1 MEENMVVNEVIT
13 EAPQEAGPDKA
24 GWIKEMKK
32 AATKIGWK
40 YFVFGLAVII
50 AQNVYAL
57 LLPEKY
63 YTESWAN
70 FLMIIIPTYCIGFP
84 LLCLLVHK
92 MPKVQIEKKKMGFW
106 KIVLTII
113 IGSGICGVGMVVGT
127 VVSELITMPFGV
139 SAANNNTL
147 SNLMIQSNA
156 FWRIFTVGIC
166 APIFEE
172 LIFRKL
178 LIDRVIKYGEFCA
191 IMMSGLMFGLFH
203 GNFAQFF
210 FATGLGMLFAFVYAR
225 TGKIWYTIILHMA
238 VNMTTSVVTT
248 PLAMKVLEHQDIIEK
263 ISELSTRPSNELMAY
278 LEKPEVMEVFGIM
291 MVYTC
296 WIMFLGV
303 CALTGVILF
312 FIFLKK
318 FKLNETPMGVK
329 NKTVFL
335 KSFVNGGMI
344 LFVLMS
350 LFLFVNY
357 YLNMILPA
365 IM

>member
-1 MEENMVVNEVIT
+1 MEENMVMDTVVTENPQGNE
-13 EAPQEAGPDKA
+13 PDKA

-32 AATKIGWK
+32 AAVKIGWK
-40 YFVFGLAVII
+40 YFVFGVVVII
-50 AQNVYAL
+50 AQYIYAW

-70 FLMIIIPTYCIGFP
+70 FLQIIIPTYCIAFP
-84 LLCLLVHK
+84 ILCLLVCK

-106 KIVLTII
+106 KIVITVI
-113 IGSGICGVGMVVGT
+113 IGSGICGVGMVIGT
-127 VVSELITMPFGV
+127 VVGELITLPFGV
-139 SAANNNTL
+139 SASDNNSL
-147 SNLMIQSNA
+147 GNLMIMSDP
-156 FWRIFTVGIC
+156 FWRILTVGIL

-191 IMMSGLMFGLFH
+191 IMMSGIMFGLFH

-225 TGKIWYTIILHMA
+225 TGKIWYTMLLHMV
-238 VNMTTSVVTT
+238 VNMTTSVITT
-248 PLAMKVLEHQDIIEK
+248 PLAMKVLEHMEVINK
-263 ISELSTRPSNELMAY
+263 ISELSTRPNELMAY
-278 LEKPEVMEVFGIM
+278 LENPEVMQVYGYM
-291 MVYTC
+291 MVYAC
-296 WIMFLGV
+296 WMMFLAV

-312 FIFLKK
+312 FVFLKK
-318 FKLNETPMGVK
+318 FKLNATPMGVK

>member
-1 MEENMVVNEVIT
+1 MEENMVMDTVVTENPQGNE
-13 EAPQEAGPDKA
+13 PDKS
-24 GWIKEMKK
+24 GWIKELKK

-40 YFVFGLAVII
+40 YFVFGVVVII
-50 AQNVYAL
+50 AQYIYAW

-70 FLMIIIPTYCIGFP
+70 FLQIIIPTYCIAFP
-84 LLCLLVHK
+84 VLCLLVCK

-106 KIVLTII
+106 KIVLTVI
-113 IGSGICGVGMVVGT
+113 IGSGICGVGMVIGT
-127 VVSELITMPFGV
+127 VVGELITLPFGV
-139 SAANNNTL
+139 SASDNNSL
-147 SNLMIQSNA
+147 GNLMIMSDP
-156 FWRIFTVGIC
+156 FWRILTVGIL

-191 IMMSGLMFGLFH
+191 IMMSGIMFGLFH

-225 TGKIWYTIILHMA
+225 TGKIWYTILLHMV

-248 PLAMKVLEHQDIIEK
+248 PLAMKVLEHMEVINK
-263 ISELSTRPSNELMAY
+263 ISELSTRPNELMAY
-278 LEKPEVMEVFGIM
+278 LENPEVMQVYGYM
-291 MVYTC
+291 MVYAC
-296 WIMFLGV
+296 WMMFLAV

-312 FIFLKK
+312 FVFLKK
-318 FKLNETPMGVK
+318 FKLKETPMGVK
-329 NKTVFL
+329 NGTVFL

-344 LFVLMS
+344 LFILMS
-350 LFLFVNY
+350 AFLFVLY
-357 YLNMILPA
+357 YVSMILSA
-365 IM
+365 TM

>member
-1 MEENMVVNEVIT
+1 MEENMVMDTVVTENPQGNE
-13 EAPQEAGPDKA
+13 PDKA

-32 AATKIGWK
+32 VAVKIGWK
-40 YFVFGLAVII
+40 YFVFGVVVII
-50 AQNVYAL
+50 AQYIYAW

-70 FLMIIIPTYCIGFP
+70 FLQIIIPTYCIAFP
-84 LLCLLVHK
+84 LLCLLVCK

-106 KIVLTII
+106 KIVLTVI
-113 IGSGICGVGMVVGT
+113 IGSGICGVGMVIGT
-127 VVSELITMPFGV
+127 VVGELITLPFGV
-139 SAANNNTL
+139 SASDNNSL
-147 SNLMIQSNA
+147 GNLMIMSDP
-156 FWRIFTVGIC
+156 FWRILTVGIL

-191 IMMSGLMFGLFH
+191 IMMSGIMFGLFH

-225 TGKIWYTIILHMA
+225 TGKIWYTILLHMV

-248 PLAMKVLEHQDIIEK
+248 PLAMKVLEHMEVINK
-263 ISELSTRPSNELMAY
+263 ISELSTRPNELMAY
-278 LEKPEVMEVFGIM
+278 LENPEVMQVYGYM
-291 MVYTC
+291 MVYAC
-296 WIMFLGV
+296 WMMFLAV

-312 FIFLKK
+312 FVFLKK
-318 FKLNETPMGVK
+318 FKLKETPMGVK
-329 NKTVFL
+329 NGTVFL

-344 LFVLMS
+344 LFILMS
-350 LFLFVNY
+350 AFLFVLY
-357 YLNMILPA
+357 YVSMILSA
-365 IM
+365 TM

>member
-1 MEENMVVNEVIT
+1 MEENMVMDTVVTENPQGNE
-13 EAPQEAGPDKA
+13 PDKA

-32 AATKIGWK
+32 AAVKIGWK
-40 YFVFGLAVII
+40 YFVFGVVVII
-50 AQNVYAL
+50 AQYIYAW

-70 FLMIIIPTYCIGFP
+70 FLQIIIPTYCIAFP
-84 LLCLLVHK
+84 VLCLLVCK

-106 KIVLTII
+106 KIVLTVI
-113 IGSGICGVGMVVGT
+113 IGSGICGVGMVIGT
-127 VVSELITMPFGV
+127 VVGELITLPFGV
-139 SAANNNTL
+139 SASDNNSL
-147 SNLMIQSNA
+147 GNLMMMSDP
-156 FWRIFTVGIC
+156 FWRILTVGIL

-191 IMMSGLMFGLFH
+191 IMMSGIMFGLFH

-225 TGKIWYTIILHMA
+225 TGKIWYTILLHMV

-248 PLAMKVLEHQDIIEK
+248 PLAMKVLEHMEVINK
-263 ISELSTRPSNELMAY
+263 ISELSTRPNELMAY
-278 LEKPEVMEVFGIM
+278 LENPEVMQVYGYM
-291 MVYTC
+291 MVYAC
-296 WIMFLGV
+296 WMMFLAV

-312 FIFLKK
+312 FVFLKK
-318 FKLNETPMGVK
+318 FKLKETPMGVK
-329 NKTVFL
+329 NGTVFL

-344 LFVLMS
+344 LFILMS
-350 LFLFVNY
+350 AFLFVLY
-357 YLNMILPA
+357 YVSMILSA
-365 IM
+365 TM

>member
-1 MEENMVVNEVIT
+1 MEENMVMDTVVTENPQGNE
-13 EAPQEAGPDKA
+13 PDKA

-32 AATKIGWK
+32 AAVKIGWK
-40 YFVFGLAVII
+40 YFVFGVVVII
-50 AQNVYAL
+50 AQYIYAW

-70 FLMIIIPTYCIGFP
+70 FLQIIIPTYCIAFP
-84 LLCLLVHK
+84 VLCLLVCK

-106 KIVLTII
+106 KIVLTVI
-113 IGSGICGVGMVVGT
+113 IGSGICGVGMVIGT
-127 VVSELITMPFGV
+127 VVGELITLPFGV
-139 SAANNNTL
+139 SASDNNSL
-147 SNLMIQSNA
+147 GNLMIMSDP
-156 FWRIFTVGIC
+156 FWRILTVGIL

-191 IMMSGLMFGLFH
+191 IMMSGIMFGLFH

-225 TGKIWYTIILHMA
+225 TGKIWYTILLHMV
-238 VNMTTSVVTT
+238 VNMTTSVITT
-248 PLAMKVLEHQDIIEK
+248 PLAMKVLEHMEVINK
-263 ISELSTRPSNELMAY
+263 ISELSTRPNELMAY
-278 LEKPEVMEVFGIM
+278 LENPEVMQVYGYM
-291 MVYTC
+291 MVYAC
-296 WIMFLGV
+296 WMMFLAV

-312 FIFLKK
+312 FVFLKK
-318 FKLNETPMGVK
+318 FKLKETPMGVK

-344 LFVLMS
+344 LFILMS
-350 LFLFVNY
+350 AFLFVLY
-357 YLNMILPA
+357 YVSMILSA
-365 IM
+365 TM

>member
-1 MEENMVVNEVIT
+1 MEENMVMDTVIT
-13 EAPQEAGPDKA
+13 ENPQGNEPDKA

-32 AATKIGWK
+32 AAVKIGWK

-248 PLAMKVLEHQDIIEK
+248 PLAMKVLEHMDIIEK

-278 LEKPEVMEVFGIM
+278 LEKPEVMEVFEIM

-312 FIFLKK
+312 FVFLKK